1 MPKSPRPL
9 IRPSARMFALF
20 TFLLAAFTVTA
31 AASAASTAATP
42 APTAAAT
49 RTIVFFGDSLT
60 AGYGL
65 DDPAGQSYPGLLGK
79 KLAADPATRAWRVV
93 NAGLSGET
101 SAGGLRRIDW
111 TLRSPVDVFVLA
123 LGANDGLRGLDPAG
137 TRRNLQQIFDKVRA
151 KYPQARL
158 VLAGMQM
165 PRELGL
171 DFSRDFQALFPA
183 LADQNRATFIP
194 FLLEGV
200 AARPDL
206 NQADRIHPNPAGH
219 AVMAETVWS
228 VLRPLF

>member
-1 MPKSPRPL
+1 MPKSLRPPAVL
-9 IRPSARMFALF
+9 ALAFAV
-20 TFLLAAFTVTA
+20 LAAVALTTPA
-31 AASAASTAATP
+31 AAAPAAP
-42 APTAAAT
+42 APPAPGT

-65 DDPAGQSYPGLLGK
+65 DDPAGQSYPGLIEK
-79 KLAADPATRAWRVV
+79 KLAADPTLRDWRVV

-111 TLRSPVDVFVLA
+111 TLRAPVDLFVLA
-123 LGANDGLRGLDPAG
+123 LGANDGLRGIDPAL
-137 TRRNLQQIFDKVRA
+137 TRRNLQQILDKVRA
-151 KYPQARL
+151 KYPRARL

-171 DFSRDFQALFPA
+171 DYTREFQALFPA
-183 LADQNRATFIP
+183 LAEQNRATFLP

-206 NQADRIHPNPAGH
+206 NQGDRIHPNPAGH
-219 AVMAETVWS
+219 AVIADTVWS
-228 VLRPLF
+228 VLRPLL